1 MMNTYALHETLELH
15 EITVFK
21 TACLTKTKMMQNLV
35 TDPILQNILDFDAQI
50 TARQVKELKDLLSN
64 TVE

>member
-1 MMNTYALHETLELH
+1 MTDTYALHETLELH

-21 TACLTKTKMMQNLV
+21 TACLTKAKMMQNLV
-35 TDPILQNILDFDAQI
+35 TDPNLQSILDYDAQI
-50 TARQVKELKDLLSN
+50 TTRQVKELKDLLSK